1 MFDPAPRRRHHP
13 FRMKMLRAR
22 HQDPT
27 APKLRLRKLGA
38 HSWTEAIT
46 RPPRSACLQLSH
58 GPWDEPARREDEP
71 PVEAGSTWVP
81 LEIEICIV
89 SAPGDIS
96 HGALAGLPR
105 RGTLVT
111 AEHAEG
117 SGCQGPASPR
127 HYRGRSAVAI
137 KDLRPLEP
145 ELRRGTVIR
154 DRMTAGQPFR
164 RRPAGPAAPGWGESL
179 EMAHAR
185 QQELHVQQA
194 TRGRHAA
201 PLGVP
206 GAS

>member
-46 RPPRSACLQLSH
+46 RPPRSACLQLSR
-58 GPWDEPARREDEP
+58 GPWDEPPRRQDEP

-145 ELRRGTVIR
+145 ELRRGTVNKGPH
-154 DRMTAGQPFR
+154 DRWPTIPAPSSRPGGARLGRESGDGTCKAAGATCA
-164 RRPAGPAAPGWGESL
+164 AGDTWPTCCAAWGS
-179 EMAHAR
+179 R
-185 QQELHVQQA
+185 
-194 TRGRHAA
+194 
-201 PLGVP
+201 
-206 GAS
+206 S